1 MRTHRSVLFASIAA
15 AAWLC
20 ASVAAAATPVTLRPT
35 PMASGAAVTLG
46 DLFEG
51 AGAAAGEPIAPAPPL
66 GQTAPLSARFVA
78 AAAQAAGLDWTPPPG
93 LDRIEIGRAGS
104 ARAASAR
111 AISAGAVSAG
121 GASFTPAAAG
131 ASPRADQPRAAADV
145 AVRRGDMI
153 NLAYDAPGIRITMR
167 AKALDDG
174 SAGETIRVQNIQSAR
189 SIEAR
194 VTAAGAAA
202 ALGPI
207 S

>member
-1 MRTHRSVLFASIAA
+1 MRTYRSALFASIAA

-20 ASVAAAATPVTLRPT
+20 ATVAAAATPVTLRQA

-51 AGAAAGEPIAPAPPL
+51 AGAAAAEPIAPAPPL

-111 AISAGAVSAG
+111 VVSAG
-121 GASFTPAAAG
+121 GASVAPAATV
-131 ASPRADQPRAAADV
+131 ASSRADQPRAGVDV

-174 SAGETIRVQNIQSAR
+174 AAGDTIRVQNIQSAR

-194 VTAAGAAA
+194 VTSSGAAA